1 MAGLARKPLF
11 ITILCNTDFGM
22 GVVTVSSS
30 AARSPLGLSTR
41 FSSRLCALKR
51 PLVLS
56 FKANKPKNAALVSP
70 DEATSL
76 SLETSKESKKRLGRG
91 KKRSDRVH
99 AVSIGEA
106 SSSTLDLDYNE
117 VAANL
122 EKLFMHSPEPTTSGI
137 GSEGCI
143 VKRSCQRK
151 KTKRLSLDKRVA
163 LRKMKEGEIVA
174 SSHKRKCKEEIEEE
188 KIDKLVRE
196 YSVGTDLVSMDWK
209 KMKIPAVL
217 ASSEHAWLF
226 KLMQPMKVRITFIQK
241 TDAYSF
247 PDNNPRTI
255 VITPMI
261 YVVNFLFAEIK
272 VIIQVKENLRNDLG
286 REPSGV
292 EIAEATNVDIV
303 QLRKILEAGR
313 AARNKL
319 IKVTLTFLLL
329 LSSFKK
335 SFHLA
340 YIETPVSGS

>member
-1 MAGLARKPLF
+1 
-11 ITILCNTDFGM
+11 M

-56 FKANKPKNAALVSP
+56 FKANKPKNAAALVSP
-70 DEATSL
+70 DEPTSL
-76 SLETSKESKKRLGRG
+76 SLETSKESSKKRLGRA
-91 KKRSDRVH
+91 KKRSDRIH
-99 AVSIGEA
+99 AVSTGEA
-106 SSSTLDLDYNE
+106 SPSTLDLDYND
-117 VAANL
+117 VAAKL
-122 EKLFMHSPEPTTSGI
+122 EKLYIHSPEPTTSGI

-163 LRKMKEGEIVA
+163 LRNMKGGEIVA
-174 SSHKRKCKEEIEEE
+174 SSHERKRKEETEEE
-188 KIDKLVRE
+188 KINKLVRE

-226 KLMQPMKVRITFIQK
+226 KLMQPMKVRITFMRGFF
-241 TDAYSF
+241 F

-255 VITPMI
+255 VISPII
-261 YVVNFLFAEIK
+261 YGVNFLFAEIK
-272 VIIQVKENLRNDLG
+272 VILQVKEHLQDNLG

-303 QLRKILEAGR
+303 LLRKILEAGR

-319 IKVTLTFLLL
+319 IKVTLTFYYLLL
-329 LSSFKK
+329 LRK
-335 SFHLA
+335 
-340 YIETPVSGS
+340 V